1 MTSQAWIRLRDARPL
16 VEWVIKDAIDECGL
30 TVHVLPE
37 EIISDREALSRLL
50 AEQLRNL
57 GERKAL
63 ELEKRWERQWQLMA
77 AAEFRRPPGNLQ
89 N

>member
-1 MTSQAWIRLRDARPL
+1 MTGQAWIRLRDARPL
-16 VEWVIKDAIDECGL
+16 IEWVIRDAIEECGL

-63 ELEKRWERQWQLMA
+63 ELEKRWEARWQLMA
-77 AAEFRRPPGNLQ
+77 AAEFRKLPENIQ

>member
-1 MTSQAWIRLRDARPL
+1 MTGQAWIRLRDARPL
-16 VEWVIKDAIDECGL
+16 VERIIKDAIEECAL

-37 EIISDREALSRLL
+37 EMISDREALSRLL

-63 ELEKRWERQWQLMA
+63 ELEKRWEARWELMA
-77 AAEFRRPPGNLQ
+77 ASEFRKRPENIQ

>member
-1 MTSQAWIRLRDARPL
+1 MTGQAWIRLRDARPL
-16 VEWVIKDAIDECGL
+16 VEWVIKDIIEECGL
-30 TVHVLPE
+30 TIHVLPDE
-37 EIISDREALSRLL
+37 LISDREALSRLL

-63 ELEKRWERQWQLMA
+63 ELEKRWEARWELMA
-77 AAEFRRPPGNLQ
+77 AAEFRKPPGNLQ